1 MVEFLRFYLTIRF
14 SSIET
19 KSKKRHVTV
28 TKKRTD
34 RKIRRRGR
42 GREREGGIGNE

>member
-19 KSKKRHVTV
+19 KSKKRHVT
-28 TKKRTD
+28 KKRTD
-34 RKIRRRGR
+34 KKIRRGRWERGERGR
-42 GREREGGIGNE
+42 DR